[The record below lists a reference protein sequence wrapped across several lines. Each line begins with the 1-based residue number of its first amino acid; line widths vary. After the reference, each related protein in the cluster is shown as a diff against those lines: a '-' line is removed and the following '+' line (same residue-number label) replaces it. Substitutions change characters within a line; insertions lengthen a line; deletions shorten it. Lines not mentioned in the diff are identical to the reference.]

1 MRLGEKIKKRRK
13 EIKMTQAQ
21 LAEGICTQAMISRI
35 EKKKVRPSR
44 DLIEKVAERLEVSV
58 HYFYG
63 EDSVENRYTK
73 LDQLNK
79 MIRKH
84 MERKEYDS
92 VSYLIK
98 GNETVISQSAGE
110 HSQFFK
116 WIDAMLL
123 YYQDG
128 DEEGSLLKLVEIE
141 KGVKNGELR
150 LEIIDSIGQIYMRKK
165 EYQKAETYYKEGI
178 LSFTDWM
185 DVKTKALIL
194 LHYVMCLFSQ
204 LKYEKSLEIVFQGL
218 DLLVNHGTLYLLGD
232 FFYYKGH
239 CLEHLYQTEEAMEA
253 YKKAYT
259 LFDIQQNE
267 KFTLILKIAQANLKK
282 QIEQGNPFEAEN

>member
-13 EIKMTQAQ
+13 EIKMTQAE

-44 DLIEKVAERLEVSV
+44 DLIEKVAERLDVSV

-63 EDSVENRYTK
+63 EDSVDSRYSK

-92 VSYLIK
+92 VSYLMK
-98 GNETVISQSAGE
+98 ENETVIAQSSGE
-110 HSQFFK
+110 HKYFFN
-116 WIDAMLL
+116 WIDALL
-123 YYQDG
+123 LCYQDG
-128 DEEGSLLKLVEIE
+128 DEEESLLRLVEIE
-141 KGVKNGELR
+141 KGVKHGDLR
-150 LEIIDSIGQIYMRKK
+150 LEIIDSIGQLYMRKK
-165 EYQKAETYYKEGI
+165 EYQKAETYYKEGV

-185 DVKTKALIL
+185 DVKTKALLL

-204 LKYEKSLEIVFQGL
+204 LKYEKSLEIVFLGL

-239 CLEHLYQTEEAMEA
+239 CLEHLYQRKEAMDA

-267 KFTLILKIAQANLKK
+267 KFTLLLKIAQANLKK
-282 QIEQGNPFEAEN
+282 QTKKADTFEAEN